1 MVPAGSRTQPLLEP
15 SPSSPTSAVLESE
28 VHVGLDIAGLS
39 GRKPVIVAL
48 VVALAYLCSGVVAFH
63 LLLNLTWPSAFYFAV
78 TTSLT
83 VGYGDIDAWTAMDN
97 SSSANDG
104 VDYEPTDGAI
114 IFTTLYIVGG
124 MIVMGTSLGLILQSL
139 LEGPSKQGADS
150 EPNFAQRNPLLVS
163 SSLCIVTICG
173 GAAFIVATEE
183 DADFVHGLYWA
194 VVTMSTVGYG
204 SATPQTDGATLT
216 LTLILTLALS
226 RYGSGTPETDGGR
239 LFAAFYML
247 FGQG

>member
-1 MVPAGSRTQPLLEP
+1 MPDLPVSVRYVKNGAGGRWWPDAKSRSRLHAGWSQIPDKALREI
-15 SPSSPTSAVLESE
+15 
-28 VHVGLDIAGLS
+28 DIAAIAAILREQYGS
-39 GRKPVIVAL
+39 KPGATQDLNAL
-48 VVALAYLCSGVVAFH
+48 R
-63 LLLNLTWPSAFYFAV
+63 T
-78 TTSLT
+78 
-83 VGYGDIDAWTAMDN
+83 
-97 SSSANDG
+97 
-104 VDYEPTDGAI
+104 
-114 IFTTLYIVGG
+114 
-124 MIVMGTSLGLILQSL
+124 L

-150 EPNFAQRNPLLVS
+150 EPNFAQRKPLLVS

>member
-1 MVPAGSRTQPLLEP
+1 MVPAGSNTRPLLAP
-15 SPSSPTSAVLESE
+15 SPSSPTAAVLESE

-104 VDYEPTDGAI
+104 VPGS
-114 IFTTLYIVGG
+114 
-124 MIVMGTSLGLILQSL
+124 TS
-139 LEGPSKQGADS
+139 DS
-150 EPNFAQRNPLLVS
+150 PV
-163 SSLCIVTICG
+163 
-173 GAAFIVATEE
+173 GAA
-183 DADFVHGLYWA
+183 
-194 VVTMSTVGYG
+194 VVPGNMSARV
-204 SATPQTDGATLT
+204 
-216 LTLILTLALS
+216 
-226 RYGSGTPETDGGR
+226 SGG
-239 LFAAFYML
+239 
-247 FGQG
+247 

>member
-48 VVALAYLCSGVVAFH
+48 LVALAYLCSGVVAFH

-104 VDYEPTDGAI
+104 VDYDPTDGAI

-173 GAAFIVATEE
+173 GAALTPTATPTSYPYPYPYPYPWAGAAFIVATEE
-183 DADFVHGLYWA
+183 DVDFVHGLYWA

-204 SATPQTDGATLT
+204 S
-216 LTLILTLALS
+216 
-226 RYGSGTPETDGGR
+226 GTPKTDGGR